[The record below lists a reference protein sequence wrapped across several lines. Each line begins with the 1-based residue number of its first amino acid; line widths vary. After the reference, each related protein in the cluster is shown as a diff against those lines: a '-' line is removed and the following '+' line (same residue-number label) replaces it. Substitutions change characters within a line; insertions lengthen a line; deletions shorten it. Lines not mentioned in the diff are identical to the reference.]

1 MNCRLLNAAFP
12 LPTLFRRRWIGVLLL
27 WFCASEAVSAAAT
40 FTASLDRD
48 TISVGESATLSLT
61 FEDGVPTEPPALPA
75 MPNLSIHSLGQSS
88 QFNFVNGRSSST
100 LAYNFLV
107 RASQAGDY
115 TIPAVSAVVD
125 GKKITSQPLKLKV
138 LKSGAATPDSDVVG
152 KAAFLK
158 LICSR
163 TEAYMGEVLP
173 VEIRLYAQMGRLRQP
188 APQINQ
194 EGFTVGK
201 MIQQQQTKTLLGN
214 QYYSLLVFKSYV
226 IAAKTGDLKLG
237 PATMPLA
244 IPNPNS
250 RLSFLGEPLDW
261 MEVTLN
267 SDPLALHV
275 LPLPTKEMPPDF
287 TGAVGNYSLFA
298 TASTNAV
305 TVGDPITL
313 TIQIAGRGPVES
325 LNLNSI
331 EQWRD
336 FKTYPP
342 ITKVET
348 TDPLGLQGTK
358 TFEQVVIPEN
368 AEVKQIPP
376 IAFSFFDPDQ
386 KRFQTVTHPA
396 IPITVRP
403 SSAAPAQ
410 PTVVAKAETNQ
421 QEPKAAT
428 DIVHIKTRPGT
439 LAAVRPALIQQTWF
453 LALQGVPLLAWL
465 AVVIHR
471 KREERLANNPRLRR
485 RRHVAQVVRAGLT
498 DLRQIAAEQR
508 TEDFFAAVFRL
519 LQEQLGERLDLPAS
533 AITEAVVEERLR
545 PCGVPDATLRG
556 LEELFESC
564 NQARYAPERTSEE
577 LAAVLQKLEQTLREL
592 QRLDFKPDAKP

>member
-1 MNCRLLNAAFP
+1 MNCRQLTAAFP
-12 LPTLFRRRWIGVLLL
+12 LPTLLQRRWIGVLLL
-27 WFCASEAVSAAAT
+27 WFCASEAGSAAAT

-48 TISVGESATLSLT
+48 TISVGESATLSLQL
-61 FEDGVPTEPPALPA
+61 EDGVPAEPPALPA
-75 MPNLSIHSLGQSS
+75 IPNLAIRSLGQSS

-107 RASQAGDY
+107 RASQAGEY

-138 LKSGAATPDSDVVG
+138 LKSGAPTPDSDVVG

-163 TEAYMGEVLP
+163 TEAYVGEVLP

-267 SDPLALHV
+267 SDPLNIRV

-396 IPITVRP
+396 IPISVRP

-410 PTVVAKAETNQ
+410 PTVVANAGPNQ
-421 QEPKAAT
+421 EEPKAAT
-428 DIVHIKTRPGT
+428 DIVHIRTRPGT

-453 LALQGVPLLAWL
+453 LALQGIPLLAWL

-485 RRHVAQVVRAGLT
+485 RRHVAQVVRAGLA

-508 TEDFFAAVFRL
+508 TEDFFAAVFRV

-545 PCGVPDATLRG
+545 PCGAPDATLRG

-577 LAAVLQKLEQTLREL
+577 LAAVLQKLEQTLREV